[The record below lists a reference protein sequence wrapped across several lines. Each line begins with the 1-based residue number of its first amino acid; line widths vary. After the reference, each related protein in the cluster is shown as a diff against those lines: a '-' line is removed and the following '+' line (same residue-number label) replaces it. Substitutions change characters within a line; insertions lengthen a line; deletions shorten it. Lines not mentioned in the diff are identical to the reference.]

1 MMSYIDEAVS
11 GQALVER
18 GTKRFPNCLKTSLDR
33 ADGTDRTDMTERTDS
48 RQGRQGR
55 LY

>member
-18 GTKRFPNCLKTSLDR
+18 ATKRFPNCVKTSLDR
-33 ADGTDRTDMTERTDS
+33 ADRTDRTDRTDS
-48 RQGRQGR
+48 RQSRQGR

>member
-18 GTKRFPNCLKTSLDR
+18 ATKRFPNCVKTSLDR
-33 ADGTDRTDMTERTDS
+33 TDRTDRTDWTDRTDS